1 MGEVEQYYRTLSEVN
16 KTITEPTTI
25 NSATSYEPVSQKII
39 RKLKN
44 ANVRFFANDNVSQFM
59 DDDDRRLLVD
69 EVADKFNEVLR
80 SLLIDVDNDPNS
92 HGTARRLA
100 KMYINEIM
108 RGRYHDAP
116 PVTSFP
122 NDGSHGT
129 EPYGGM
135 LVVRAELKSMCS
147 HHHQPVTG
155 TAYIGV
161 IPHNRVIGLSK
172 YIRIAQHCARRGTL
186 QEELCGDIAK
196 AISKATESK
205 DVGVYIEAK
214 HGCCENRGIGA
225 SNSMTQ
231 TAVLLGDFLSD
242 PSVKNEFYSNIKLQ
256 TSRYSCN

>member
-1 MGEVEQYYRTLSEVN
+1 MSVSE
-16 KTITEPTTI
+16 K
-25 NSATSYEPVSQKII
+25 I
-39 RKLKN
+39 RKKLEN
-44 ANVRFFANDNVSQFM
+44 ANARYFANDNISQFL
-59 DDDDRRLLVD
+59 DDNTRDLLID
-69 EVADKFNEVLR
+69 EVAGQFDGVLR

-92 HGTARRLA
+92 KGTARRLA

-108 RGRYHDAP
+108 EGRYHDGP
-116 PVTSFP
+116 EVTSFP

-129 EPYGGM
+129 APYHGM

-161 IPHNRVIGLSK
+161 IPSVHVIGLSK

-196 AISKATESK
+196 AISSATKSN
-205 DVGVYIEAK
+205 DVGVYIAAR
-214 HGCCENRGIGA
+214 HGCVENRGVMA
-225 SNSMTQ
+225 SCSTTQ
-231 TAVLLGDFLSD
+231 TSVLLGDFLND

-256 TSRYSCN
+256 KYQCT

>member
-1 MGEVEQYYRTLSEVN
+1 MNEKISEVI
-16 KTITEPTTI
+16 KERIK
-25 NSATSYEPVSQKII
+25 SD
-39 RKLKN
+39 N
-44 ANVRFFANDNVSQFM
+44 ARFFANDNVSKYIYEQEHK
-59 DDDDRRLLVD
+59 LLIN
-69 EVADKFNEVLR
+69 EVAEKFDEVLR

-92 HGTARRLA
+92 KGTAKRLA
-100 KMYINEIM
+100 KMYVNEIM
-108 RGRYHDAP
+108 EGRYHDEP
-116 PVTSFP
+116 EVTSFP

-129 EPYGGM
+129 EPYHGM

-161 IPHNRVIGLSK
+161 IPSSHVIGLSK

-196 AISKATESK
+196 AISKATQSK

-214 HGCCENRGIGA
+214 HGCCENRGIMA
-225 SNSMTQ
+225 SNSTTQ
-231 TAVLLGDFLSD
+231 TSVLLGDFLTD
-242 PSVKNEFYSNIKLQ
+242 PSVKAEFYDNIKLQ